1 MRVSFAMKNL
11 KLVVISGNLVIV
23 SAIFLI
29 LANLGEA
36 QALTLKDNH
45 YDKWDCCGDLN
56 KNADVDTGEI
66 EQHGKQNAAV
76 NQICIAFN
84 CEQSLKI
91 EQNYAK
97 DKAEIDSGGSGY
109 HEDGTYSVNIYMQ
122 YSKSASHYGD
132 ALLTAEVAD
141 KTYVPYQ
148 FDFGKA
154 VKKADGQPVFYI
166 YTFNAGV
173 LQDGDSYKICVKNL
187 ENGDKDC
194 KEIDYHGSDGV
205 KSIYLNFPS

>member
-1 MRVSFAMKNL
+1 MKTLRNVIIITN
-11 KLVVISGNLVIV
+11 LVVV
-23 SAIFLI
+23 SSIFLV

-45 YDKWDCCGDLN
+45 YDKWNCCDDLN
-56 KNADVDTGEI
+56 KDAHAETGDI

-84 CEQSLKI
+84 CEQNLKI

-97 DKAEIDSGGSGY
+97 DKATIDSGSGSY
-109 HEDGTYSVNIYMQ
+109 HSDGTYSVNIYMQ

-132 ALLTAEVAD
+132 ALLTAEVAG
-141 KTYVPYQ
+141 KTYVPYN
-148 FDFGKA
+148 FDFGQA
-154 VKKADGQPVFYI
+154 VKKADGDPVFYI
-166 YTFNAGV
+166 YSFNAGV
-173 LQDGDSYKICVKNL
+173 LQDGDTYKICVKNL
-187 ENGDKDC
+187 ENDEKDC
-194 KEIDYHGSDGV
+194 REVNYHGDNEV